1 MWYSSVRSN
10 RSLRSPALS
19 TSHTGGSPSHPR
31 ISQADAPPLPA
42 SASATFA
49 SLALRSGLRA
59 VRCAHSRH
67 SRSCEHNRSSF
78 RPLRSAMWSSTPFAA
93 LTLAVHTTQAGNA
106 PWKHKHAAWARR
118 KISTGIAGLCTA
130 LRGSAWA
137 ASSGGVPP
145 GLRPSPGTPGY
156 TLTPRTRSL
165 QSLCSPL
172 APPSGYTRSGSAPCA
187 PGTRLRTARLRSLR
201 SGGPGGS
208 VPQYRCAGPVP
219 QSRLPP
225 GATPA
230 PPRATAFV
238 VGAGRRRTSGAVRLA
253 RVAPPVLS
261 ACRSIPRCAALAI
274 PDHHPL
280 RPPWLHARAHADCS
294 LRSQP
299 APRQPIPCGLF
310 AALTTRPIPL
320 TLVIPVPR
328 TDVLLPLRSSRLVPS
343 LEHLCG
349 PASVPSAYRRI
360 RHPVS
365 APPYTQAGL
374 RELSASRPVRPVSN
388 DQLRSRTL
396 RSRTLSKS
404 GLWPHPP
411 TPAGRVRL
419 GAAFVNGPL
428 RSPLTGDA
436 PPLQTPARSARG
448 RASLCFL
455 HFLHFLQTA
464 GPPSGYTLRGRSPRG
479 RGSRAPTSPTTAL
492 KQIVAPRRHATLG
505 YASLGSATLRITRAG
520 PALRLAAPV
529 LQTSAHA
536 PPVAGLRYTSSVSFV
551 SSVGAGP
558 ASAYKH
564 RARSARGRAAL

>member
-1 MWYSSVRSN
+1 M
-10 RSLRSPALS
+10 
-19 TSHTGGSPSHPR
+19 
-31 ISQADAPPLPA
+31 
-42 SASATFA
+42 
-49 SLALRSGLRA
+49 
-59 VRCAHSRH
+59 
-67 SRSCEHNRSSF
+67 
-78 RPLRSAMWSSTPFAA
+78 
-93 LTLAVHTTQAGNA
+93 
-106 PWKHKHAAWARR
+106 
-118 KISTGIAGLCTA
+118 
-130 LRGSAWA
+130 
-137 ASSGGVPP
+137 
-145 GLRPSPGTPGY
+145 
-156 TLTPRTRSL
+156 
-165 QSLCSPL
+165 
-172 APPSGYTRSGSAPCA
+172 
-187 PGTRLRTARLRSLR
+187 
-201 SGGPGGS
+201 
-208 VPQYRCAGPVP
+208 
-219 QSRLPP
+219 
-225 GATPA
+225 
-230 PPRATAFV
+230 
-238 VGAGRRRTSGAVRLA
+238 
-253 RVAPPVLS
+253 
-261 ACRSIPRCAALAI
+261 
-274 PDHHPL
+274 
-280 RPPWLHARAHADCS
+280 
-294 LRSQP
+294 
-299 APRQPIPCGLF
+299 
-310 AALTTRPIPL
+310 
-320 TLVIPVPR
+320 
-328 TDVLLPLRSSRLVPS
+328 PS

-365 APPYTQAGL
+365 APHTQAGL

-411 TPAGRVRL
+411 TPARRVRL

-464 GPPSGYTLRGRSPRG
+464 GPPSGYKLRGRSPRG

-492 KQIVAPRRHATLG
+492 TQIVAPRRHATLG
-505 YASLGSATLRITRAG
+505 YASLGSAPLRITRAG

-564 RARSARGRAAL
+564 RARSARGRAALQDPHTPDHHPLNK